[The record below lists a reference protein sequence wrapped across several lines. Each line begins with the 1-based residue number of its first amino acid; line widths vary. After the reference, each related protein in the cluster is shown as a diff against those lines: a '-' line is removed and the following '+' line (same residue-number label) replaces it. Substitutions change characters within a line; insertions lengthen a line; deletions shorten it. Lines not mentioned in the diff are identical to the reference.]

1 MRLRTTTFGTAQ
13 GKGVAAA
20 WIQAVRIHFVP
31 PSFLPVTLAAAI
43 AWARYQVFDPV
54 AFLLVFI
61 GVTVHHFGL
70 NMLDDAL
77 DYLHAVDRAWGDE
90 KNPYTG
96 GSGVL
101 TDGLLTVSQLQKGV
115 IVCYGITVG
124 IWIVLAFLKGWP
136 VFVIGAIGILSSIYY
151 TVPPVKF
158 AYRGFGELGL
168 LVNFGPVLVMGSYY
182 VQRQTFDME
191 PLVVSLVPGFL
202 MWSMIVINEIPD
214 YEEDRRSGKM
224 NLVARFGRKTGVV
237 LYQAG
242 LLCAFGILTG
252 SALLRAAPLTVLLGL
267 LALPAA
273 FRSVRILRANYL
285 DRLKMIPAN
294 FAIIKV
300 YMIAVVA
307 MIVGY
312 LIHGVAGIK

>member
-1 MRLRTTTFGTAQ
+1 MRLRIETFGRTRGTSRLAPW
-13 GKGVAAA
+13 V
-20 WIQAVRIHFVP
+20 QAVRVHFVP
-31 PSFLPVTLAAAI
+31 PSFLPVTFAAAV
-43 AWARYQVFDPV
+43 AWARHEVFDPF

-70 NMLDDAL
+70 NMLDDVL
-77 DYLHAVDRAWGDE
+77 DYLHAVDRSWGDE

-101 TDGLLTVSQLQKGV
+101 TEGLLTVQDLKRGAA
-115 IVCYGITVG
+115 VCYGITIAV
-124 IWIVLAFLKGWP
+124 WIYLAFLKGWP
-136 VFVIGAIGILSSIYY
+136 VLAIGAVGILSSIFY

-182 VQRQTFDME
+182 VQRQTFDVE
-191 PLVVSLVPGFL
+191 PLVVSLIPGFL

-224 NLVARFGRKTGVV
+224 NLVARFGRETGMI
-237 LYQAG
+237 LYGAG
-242 LLCAFGILTG
+242 LLFAFGILAGTVLVG
-252 SALLRAAPLTVLLGL
+252 LAPLPVLLGL
-267 LALPAA
+267 LALPTAL
-273 FRSVRILRANYL
+273 RSVRILREHYR
-285 DRLKMIPAN
+285 DRLRVIPAN
-294 FAIIKV
+294 IAVIKV
-300 YMIAVVA
+300 YLITGVA

-312 LIHGVAGIK
+312 LVHGVTGW

>member
-1 MRLRTTTFGTAQ
+1 MRLKIETFGRTRGTSRLAPW
-13 GKGVAAA
+13 V
-20 WIQAVRIHFVP
+20 QAVRVHFVP
-31 PSFLPVTLAAAI
+31 PSFLPVTLAAAV
-43 AWARYQVFDPV
+43 AWARWQVFDPL

-70 NMLDDAL
+70 NMLDDLL

-101 TDGLLTVSQLQKGV
+101 TEGLLTVQDLKRGAA
-115 IVCYGITVG
+115 VCYGITIAV
-124 IWIVLAFLKGWP
+124 WIYLAFLKGWP
-136 VFVIGAIGILSSIYY
+136 VLAIGAVGILSSIFY

-182 VQRQTFDME
+182 VQRQTFDVE
-191 PLVVSLVPGFL
+191 PLVVSLIPGFL

-224 NLVARFGRKTGVV
+224 NLVARFGRRAGVF

-242 LLCAFGILTG
+242 LLCAFGVLAG
-252 SALLRAAPLTVLLGL
+252 SVLLGAASPWALLGL
-267 LALPAA
+267 LALPTA
-273 FRSVRILRANYL
+273 FQSVRILRDNYE

-294 FAIIKV
+294 IAVIKV
-300 YMIAVVA
+300 YLITGVA
-307 MIVGY
+307 MIAGY
-312 LIHGVAGIK
+312 LVHGFLGR

>member
-1 MRLRTTTFGTAQ
+1 MRIKIETSGNAG
-13 GKGVAAA
+13 GKNPVAP
-20 WIQAVRIHFVP
+20 WIQAVRVQFVP
-31 PSFLPVTLAAAI
+31 PSFIPVTLAAAV
-43 AWARYQVFDPV
+43 AWARHGVFDPF

-70 NMLDDAL
+70 NTLDDVL

-101 TDGLLTVSQLQKGV
+101 TEGLLTVQDLKRGAA
-115 IVCYGITVG
+115 VCYGITIA
-124 IWIVLAFLKGWP
+124 IWIWLASMKGWP
-136 VFVIGAIGILSSIYY
+136 VLAIGAVGILSSIFY

-182 VQRQTFDME
+182 VQRQTFDVE

-224 NLVARFGRKTGVV
+224 NLVARFGRRAGVF

-242 LLCAFGILTG
+242 LLCAFGVLAG
-252 SALLRAAPLTVLLGL
+252 SVLLGAASPWALLGL
-267 LALPAA
+267 LALPTA
-273 FRSVRILRANYL
+273 FQSVRILRENYE

-294 FAIIKV
+294 IAVIKV
-300 YMIAVVA
+300 YLITVVTMVA
-307 MIVGY
+307 GY
-312 LIHGVAGIK
+312 LVHGFWGR

>member
-1 MRLRTTTFGTAQ
+1 MRLKIETSGNVRVGNP
-13 GKGVAAA
+13 VAP
-20 WIQAVRIHFVP
+20 WIQAIRVQFVP
-31 PSFLPVTLAAAI
+31 PSFIPVSMAAAL
-43 AWARYQVFDPV
+43 AWARHEVFDPF

-70 NMLDDAL
+70 NMLDDVL

-101 TDGLLTVSQLQKGV
+101 TEGLLTVSDLKRGV
-115 IVCYGITVG
+115 AVCYGITIAV
-124 IWIVLAFLKGWP
+124 WIYLAFLKGWP
-136 VFVIGAIGILSSIYY
+136 VLLIGAVGILSSIFY

-182 VQRQTFDME
+182 VQRQTFDVE

-224 NLVARFGRKTGVV
+224 NLVARFGRETGIV
-237 LYQAG
+237 LYGAG
-242 LLCAFGILTG
+242 LLCAIGTLAG
-252 SALLRAAPLTVLLGL
+252 AVLAGLAPLPILLAL
-267 LALPAA
+267 LALPTALS
-273 FRSVRILRANYL
+273 SVQILRKNYR
-285 DRLKMIPAN
+285 DRLKVIPAN
-294 FAIIKV
+294 IAIIKV
-300 YMIAVVA
+300 YLITGVALIA
-307 MIVGY
+307 GY
-312 LIHGVAGIK
+312 LIHGFLGW